1 MSDYPYREPYEEGF
15 SDGKDEAKERIAE
28 LEAELDTFRDAS
40 LLLTGKLEDAQAEL
54 TAMRR
59 EREEI
64 RAYCWGKVGTGID
77 DHIAVAI
84 FNTIEHSAA
93 LQEKGE

>member
-28 LEAELDTFRDAS
+28 LQAENAKLRGLMSEALSNMEYYPAS
-40 LLLTGKLEDAQAEL
+40 LGEHGLVQDSDI
-54 TAMRR
+54 TAMQ
-59 EREEI
+59 E
-64 RAYCWGKVGTGID
+64 AL
-77 DHIAVAI
+77 
-84 FNTIEHSAA
+84 